1 MIDKEIHLIYSVLR
15 NSEVSLTTQELA
27 RILRDK
33 HNLKISKTIV
43 KNYLWSYFRDIID
56 FDKEN
61 FTYSLSNTN
70 DWGTQIELTA
80 TDKTNRPIEIN
91 MKGVNIEVIYSHDL
105 TIEKILDALAKF
117 NFTETNKLNYDFI
130 KKINRIIESNINV

>member
-1 MIDKEIHLIYSVLR
+1 MIDKEINLIYFVLR
-15 NSEVSLTTQELA
+15 NSEVSLSTQEIA
-27 RILRDK
+27 KTLREK

-61 FTYSLSNTN
+61 FTYSLTNTN
-70 DWGTQIELTA
+70 DWGTQIELIPSNR
-80 TDKTNRPIEIN
+80 TNRPIEIN

-105 TIEKILDALAKF
+105 TVEKILDALAKF
-117 NFTETNKLNYDFI
+117 NFTETNKLSYDFI
-130 KKINRIIESNINV
+130 KKINRIIESNKNE